1 VGVPDLGTGRGMD
14 TPQEQLDAVYESS
27 KEESVDAVL
36 PVLRAALDGAG
47 FEGLS
52 RHVVYGWAEEISAG
66 IHPKA

>member
-1 VGVPDLGTGRGMD
+1 MD

-27 KEESVDAVL
+27 KEQPADTVL
-36 PVLRAALDGAG
+36 PVLKAALESAG

-66 IHPKA
+66 IRPKA